1 MARCQQ
7 RLSQYVVSKF
17 TRSVVRRRS
26 QHTQLNDVRLHDEIV
41 AFANYATP
49 TRDEDA
55 QRVELLQRIELCLR
69 RVFAPFSWRAVLFGS
84 HRAGIALP
92 TSDLD
97 VVVIGDIE
105 RASLIGNQNDH
116 LYLLANELR
125 AMNAEH
131 PEVATRA
138 ALTVL
143 AHTRVP
149 LVKWRDA
156 ATGLQVDFSFNVTDG
171 PRNTLWVR
179 ERLDAWPVMRPLMLV
194 VKQLLVAR
202 NLNDAA
208 FGGLGG
214 YALAICIASFL
225 RNVSV
230 ASLVSWLCRGVLCCL
245 FVFFLLTFFV
255 WLFEPMSR
263 SESDITE
270 RSTTRRRRRLIQ
282 RRR

>member
-1 MARCQQ
+1 MNA
-7 RLSQYVVSKF
+7 
-17 TRSVVRRRS
+17 
-26 QHTQLNDVRLHDEIV
+26 RLHDEIV
-41 AFANYATP
+41 KFANYVAP

-55 QRVELLQRIELCLR
+55 QRVELLQRVELCLR
-69 RVFAPFSWRAVLFGS
+69 RVFSAFKWRAVLFGS

-105 RASLIGNQNDH
+105 RASLVGNQNDH

-125 AMNAEH
+125 AMNARH
-131 PEVATRA
+131 PGALPMRSD
-138 ALTVL
+138 LTVL

-156 ATGLQVDFSFNVTDG
+156 VTGLQVDFSFNVTDG

-194 VKQLLVAR
+194 LKQLLVAR

-214 YALAICIASFL
+214 FALSICITSFL
-225 RNVSV
+225 RNVIIIAFEKLLSTSFSLLTIYLKMTTTMMMSV
-230 ASLVSWLCRGVLCCL
+230 ARETLSNG
-245 FVFFLLTFFV
+245 
-255 WLFEPMSR
+255 
-263 SESDITE
+263 
-270 RSTTRRRRRLIQ
+270 Q
-282 RRR
+282 